1 MLSINSAFKNN
12 IGFMTIQAMPLVNF
26 VFCPKCF
33 YSIQSCIVLKIDFK
47 FLVTNSK
54 GEKEST
60 LIDSKGF
67 PGESVG
73 K

>member
-26 VFCPKCF
+26 VFCSKCF

>member
-12 IGFMTIQAMPLVNF
+12 IGFMTVQAMPLVNF

-33 YSIQSCIVLKIDFK
+33 YSILSCIVFKVNLK

-54 GEKEST
+54 GEKRKYPDRFQG
-60 LIDSKGF
+60 L
-67 PGESVG
+67 PW
-73 K
+73 